1 MYDYEK
7 LSYLNSAS
15 ELKAALKTY
24 NEDFIVDEVMP
35 IVPDQSGEHNWV
47 QVKKNGANT
56 DYVAKQL
63 AQFAGVKAGAVSFAG
78 LKDRNAVTT
87 QWFSLHLPGKENP
100 DWQQCHSDEFEIL
113 QSSRHSRKL
122 KRGALSGNRFQIRLR
137 QCEGEEADWNK
148 RLQLIAENGVPNY
161 FGPQRFG
168 QQMNN
173 LFRASEL
180 VEKNKI
186 QRLKPHK
193 RGIYLSAMRS
203 WIFNRIV
210 SARIADN
217 HFIQPQTGDVFMLA
231 NSHACFS
238 EAITDELRQRLND
251 KELHLTAALWGRGE
265 SMAGEQVAELERSMS
280 EETPAFMQSLEKA
293 GMKQERRAM
302 RLLPV
307 NMQWQFSADNC
318 LDVSFELTKGS
329 YATVVLRELGDIVDV
344 SGHNLI
350 RG

>member
-1 MYDYEK
+1 
-7 LSYLNSAS
+7 
-15 ELKAALKTY
+15 
-24 NEDFIVDEVMP
+24 V
-35 IVPDQSGEHNWV
+35 VPDHSGEHNWI

-87 QWFSLHLPGKENP
+87 QWFSVHLPGKENP
-100 DWQQCHSDEFEIL
+100 GWQQCQSIEFEIL

-122 KRGALSGNRFQIRLR
+122 KRGALSANRFLIRLR
-137 QCEGEEADWNK
+137 DCEGAEADWNN
-148 RLQLIAENGVPNY
+148 RLQLIAETGVPNY

-173 LFRASEL
+173 LFRAAEL
-180 VEKNKI
+180 IEKNKI

-203 WIFNRIV
+203 WIFNQIV
-210 SARIADN
+210 SARIAADQFN
-217 HFIQPQTGDVFMLA
+217 QPQSGDVFMLA
-231 NSHACFS
+231 ESHACFS
-238 EAITDELRQRLND
+238 EAITDDIRQRLED
-251 KELHLTAALWGRGE
+251 KYLHLTAALWGRGE
-265 SMAGEQVAELERSMS
+265 TMAREQVAELERSIA
-280 EETPAFMQSLEKA
+280 EETPLFMQSLERA

-307 NMQWQFSADNC
+307 NMQWDFSAENSI
-318 LDVSFELTKGS
+318 DVSFELTKGS
-329 YATVVLRELGDIVDV
+329 YATAVLRELGEIIDV
-344 SGHNLI
+344 SQPGHK
-350 RG
+350 